1 MTLEV
6 IGAGFGRTGTMS
18 LKVALED
25 LGFGP
30 CYHMIELF
38 EHPEH
43 LELWEAASQGKP
55 VDWEELFSG
64 YRATTDWPACSF
76 YKELIERYPDAKVI
90 LTVRDPERW
99 YESTYNTIYGM
110 RRTVSSP
117 IFRLVGLFRPG
128 MGRAARMNDRLIWE
142 DTFGGS
148 LEEVRRRVPQEK
160 LLVYEVKEGW
170 GPLCEF
176 LGVEVPREKPFPHL
190 NDTGTFRT
198 MIRRRLTVAL
208 GAPIVA
214 VSLVGLVVLF
224 LPKRHRR

>member
-176 LGVEVPREKPFPHL
+176 LGVEVPREMPFPHL

-208 GAPIVA
+208 AAPIVA
-214 VSLVGLVVLF
+214 VSLVGLAVLF
-224 LPKRHRR
+224 LRKRRRR